1 MNMTRTSSRLRTF
14 SGALVGIRARGAGTA
29 INQAIRTV
37 QPVTSDV
44 FDTYWK
50 FANERQEVYFRKL
63 SGQPSPWTNDPILR
77 AHRFTNAYRAADRV
91 SQYLIRHVIY
101 ADGLAA
107 TPKDMLLRILVFKFF
122 NRIDTWERLE
132 RTVGS
137 VKWSTYRFEEYD
149 RVLTRAIDAGQRI
162 YSAAYIMPA
171 CTALA
176 DGRKHRG
183 HLRLIEKMINE
194 GVAERLAASKSLAD
208 GFTLLRSY
216 PMLGDFLAFQYAIDL
231 NYSELTNFS
240 EGDFV
245 VPGPGARD
253 GLCKV
258 FKDPGGYS
266 QEDLVRWV
274 ADRQE
279 KEFARLELPF
289 RSLWGRRLQLIDCQN
304 LFCEVD
310 KYARVHHPEV
320 ASVSGRT
327 RIKQRYE
334 QRGPSPRPWFPPKWG
349 LNDKVQFTG
358 DVTLVTATQ
367 TGLFAA
373 TA

>member
-1 MNMTRTSSRLRTF
+1 LRNPPNG
-14 SGALVGIRARGAGTA
+14 SPKHGKAPSLELIVRPS
-29 INQAIRTV
+29 
-37 QPVTSDV
+37 QPVTSEV
-44 FDTYWK
+44 FDTYWR
-50 FANERQEVYFRKL
+50 FAHERQEVYFRKL
-63 SGQPSPWTNDPILR
+63 EGQAPPWTADPIVR
-77 AHRFTNAYRAADRV
+77 THRFTNAYRAADRV
-91 SQYLIRHVIY
+91 SQYLMRRVIY
-101 ADGLAA
+101 ADRSAA
-107 TPKDMLLRILVFKFF
+107 TPKDTLLRILVFKFF
-122 NRIDTWERLE
+122 NRIDTWELLE

-137 VKWSTYRFEEYD
+137 VQWGTYRFEEYE
-149 RVLTRAIDAGQRI
+149 RVLTRAIDARQRI

-216 PMLGDFLAFQYAIDL
+216 PMLGDFLAFQYAIDV

-253 GLCKV
+253 GLRKV

-266 QEDLVRWV
+266 QDDLVRWV

-279 KEFARLELPF
+279 KEFARLQLPF
-289 RSLWGRRLQLIDCQN
+289 RNLWSRRLQLIDCQN

-310 KYARVHHPEV
+310 KYARVHHPDV
-320 ASVSGRT
+320 AGVSGRT

-349 LNDKVQFTG
+349 LNDKIQCAG
-358 DVTLVTATQ
+358 DATLVTAKPSQ
-367 TGLFAA
+367 TNLFAA
-373 TA
+373 TT